1 MADARAAAR
10 KARILASQ
18 EKRLKYVTGQAD
30 SLKKTEEEAH
40 EDKTLDEM
48 ANELHPEK
56 QEKEG
61 LVMPTVRVDPAQRRR
76 DAALRKEKQQA
87 KVEERLNTT
96 ETSPVATPPPVQ
108 DIYAAMEIS
117 ASTSTPASTTSTS
130 SELVKLAKAKQDL
143 FFYKLEQWSVALLLI
158 LGAVVLGSVA
168 NTEYL
173 VRDPRFQAVDDLLA
187 QGFTLDAIKQQMERD
202 NVDTAFLLK
211 RSLSSTTTTEL
222 VNTIPFLPTFLFDM
236 FAPALVHPP
245 LMLAPIIVRLVVGGI
260 FFLLRTIFQ
269 APATADHESDDMG
282 WIVKLVLAQV
292 PRLRDGLRM
301 VKKTGDDFCLFV
313 AVLCVTVAVRCFL

>member
-1 MADARAAAR
+1 MADTRAAAR

-56 QEKEG
+56 QGKAG

-96 ETSPVATPPPVQ
+96 ETSSVATPPPVQ
-108 DIYAAMEIS
+108 DVYAAMETS
-117 ASTSTPASTTSTS
+117 ASTSTPASTSS
-130 SELVKLAKAKQDL
+130 SELVKLTKAKQDL

-168 NTEYL
+168 STEYL
-173 VRDPRFQAVDDLLA
+173 VRDRRFQAVDDLLA
-187 QGFTLDAIKQQMERD
+187 QGFTLDAIKQQIERD
-202 NVDTAFLLK
+202 NVDTAFLVK
-211 RSLSSTTTTEL
+211 RSLSSTTATEL
-222 VNTIPFLPTFLFDM
+222 VNTIPYLPTFLFDM

-260 FFLLRTIFQ
+260 FFILRTIFQ
-269 APATADHESDDMG
+269 VPATADHESDDMG

-313 AVLCVTVAVRCFL
+313 AVLCVMVAVRCFL